1 MLFTLLCLCI
11 YNASWVWIE
20 KIPSGTE
27 QVVLFPNNSTVDD
40 PVTSIRLLGERNT
53 GTNWITAVLA
63 ECFPDVDSAP
73 RLIRWKHWFQEDD
86 LRNDHPRTLVIAM
99 FRNPYEWV
107 AAMRDKPHHAPS
119 HYRKKWRDFVTTPWT
134 FPRPLSD
141 LAFANMTG
149 PVCHENFLYRDIIA
163 CQRKPPELAKIRGYS
178 GKKPQYEMR
187 HDGSGE
193 PYNNILEL
201 RTAKIHN
208 FLGVKSWPWV
218 SDVLVI
224 QYEQLLTEGTAFL
237 VGELEKATGLTAT
250 CKPQP
255 PQPERAKRQMDQ
267 EFVDYLTEHIDWE
280 AEKLIGYKEGEA

>member
-63 ECFPDVDSAP
+63 DCFPDVDSAP

-107 AAMRDKPHHAPS
+107 AAMR
-119 HYRKKWRDFVTTPWT
+119 
-134 FPRPLSD
+134 
-141 LAFANMTG
+141 
-149 PVCHENFLYRDIIA
+149 
-163 CQRKPPELAKIRGYS
+163 
-178 GKKPQYEMR
+178 
-187 HDGSGE
+187 
-193 PYNNILEL
+193 
-201 RTAKIHN
+201 
-208 FLGVKSWPWV
+208 
-218 SDVLVI
+218 
-224 QYEQLLTEGTAFL
+224 
-237 VGELEKATGLTAT
+237 
-250 CKPQP
+250 
-255 PQPERAKRQMDQ
+255 
-267 EFVDYLTEHIDWE
+267 
-280 AEKLIGYKEGEA
+280 